1 MVKARRSAA
10 LIAAIALVAMTSI
23 SCSGAKPRIVFGYIG
38 LVYYQESGG
47 PKERFSFFVLPE
59 DDDGIENLSD
69 LYLYH
74 DREQLR
80 WHIGS
85 DEWISYNQDGRIWIG
100 TRAIAVADGETL
112 PRGQFRAV
120 LVNMGGESTE
130 RNFTFD
136 APEAP
141 RFPFPTLTIADG
153 NFTVASRY
161 PVNRLVVY
169 DAQGGFL
176 GMVELSDLSGPV
188 SGIGIPAGGSLA
200 ALWAEDSLRFTS
212 AFTDAVPIR

>member
-1 MVKARRSAA
+1 VVKLRRATVLTLA
-10 LIAAIALVAMTSI
+10 VTFAVIAST

-38 LVYYQESGG
+38 LVYYQEQDG
-47 PKERFSFFVLPE
+47 PRERFSFFILPE

-85 DEWISYNQDGRIWIG
+85 DEWVSHDQDGRIWIG

-112 PRGQFRAV
+112 PRGQFRAM
-120 LVNMGGESTE
+120 LVNMSGESSE

-136 APEAP
+136 APETP
-141 RFPFPTLTIADG
+141 RFPFPTLTIEDG
-153 NFTVASRY
+153 NFAVASRY

-169 DAQGGFL
+169 DSQGDFL
-176 GMVELSDLSGPV
+176 AMVELSDLTGPV
-188 SGIGIPAGGSLA
+188 SDIGIPGGGSLA
-200 ALWAEDSLRFTS
+200 ALWAEDTLYFTS
-212 AFTDAVPIR
+212 AFTNAVPIR

>member
-1 MVKARRSAA
+1 MT
-10 LIAAIALVAMTSI
+10 AAIALAATVSV

-38 LVYYQESGG
+38 LVYYQEQGG
-47 PKERFSFFVLPE
+47 ARERFSFFVLPE

-80 WHIGS
+80 WHVGS
-85 DEWISYNQDGRIWIG
+85 DEWVSHDQDGRIWIG
-100 TRAIAVADGETL
+100 TRAIAIADGETL
-112 PRGQFRAV
+112 PRGRFRAV
-120 LVNMGGESTE
+120 LVNMGGESSE
-130 RNFTFD
+130 RGFTFD

-141 RFPFPTLTIADG
+141 RFPFPTLTIEDG
-153 NFTVASRY
+153 NFAVASRY

-169 DAQGGFL
+169 DARGDFL
-176 GMVELSDLSGPV
+176 GMVELSDLAGPV
-188 SGIGIPAGGSLA
+188 SGIGIPTGGSLA
-200 ALWAEDSLRFTS
+200 ALWAEDSPRFTS